1 MSRVRLRLTAFFG
14 LLFLLSGVVLLTIL
28 YLLVTNSPKTSFTV
42 VRRGPDGAIV
52 SGLPDAQLDAVTEAA
67 RRQGEQQHAAELH
80 LLLVESGVA
89 LAIMVLLSVLLGW
102 LVAGRILRP
111 LRTMTDSVQRISA
124 HNLHERLGAHGPR
137 DEMKDLS
144 DTVDGLLERLEAAL
158 DAHKRFIANAAHEL
172 RTPLTVQ
179 RALLEETLT
188 DPDGSLESFRE
199 TFDRLLVNGK
209 HQGRMLES
217 LLTLAGSERGLD
229 RREPVDLAAVTGQVV
244 EDWAADGLRFETRLD
259 PAVVSGDPALVERLV
274 ANLVDNAIG
283 YNVPGGFVEV
293 TTATAGFS
301 AAITVVNTGP
311 AIPAEQVARLFEPFQ
326 RLDRTAG
333 RQGHHGLG
341 LSIVRAI
348 AGAHDAEIAAEAR
361 VDGGLAVT
369 VTFPPNRLP
378 DAVATGAVH
387 AVS

>member
-28 YLLVTNSPKTSFTV
+28 YLLVSNSPKATFNV
-42 VRRGPDGAIV
+42 FKLGPDGVIV

-67 RRQGEQQHAAELH
+67 RRQGEQQHDAELH

-89 LAIMVLLSVLLGW
+89 LAFMVLLSVLLGW

-124 HNLHERLGAHGPR
+124 HNLHERLDAQGPR

-158 DAHKRFIANAAHEL
+158 DSHKRLIANAAHEL

-188 DPDGSLESFRE
+188 DPDGSLESFRQ

-217 LLTLAGSERGLD
+217 LLTLAGSERGLE
-229 RREPVDLAAVTGQVV
+229 RREPVDLAAVTGQVISDSAT
-244 EDWAADGLRFETRLD
+244 ELRFETRLE
-259 PAVVSGDPALVERLV
+259 PAMVSGDRALVERLV
-274 ANLVDNAIG
+274 ANLVDNALG

-293 TTATAGFS
+293 TTATVGFS

-311 AIPAEQVARLFEPFQ
+311 TIPAEQMARLFEPFQ
-326 RLDRTAG
+326 RLDRTVG

-361 VDGGLAVT
+361 ADGGMAVT
-369 VTFPPNRLP
+369 VTFPPHRRP
-378 DAVATGAVH
+378 DAVATSA
-387 AVS
+387 AYAAS

>member
-28 YLLVTNSPKTSFTV
+28 YLLVSNSPKASFNV
-42 VRRGPDGAIV
+42 FRREPGGEIV
-52 SGLPDAQLDAVTEAA
+52 SGLPDADLDAVTEAA
-67 RRQGEQQHAAELH
+67 RQQGERQHDAELH

-89 LAIMVLLSVLLGW
+89 LAIMVLLSVALGW

-124 HNLHERLGAHGPR
+124 HNLHERLDAQGQR

-158 DAHKRFIANAAHEL
+158 NAHKRFIANAAHEL

-188 DPDGSLESFRE
+188 DPDGSLESFRQ

-244 EDWAADGLRFETRLD
+244 AGSATELRFETRLE
-259 PAVVSGDPALVERLV
+259 PAMVSGDPALVERLV
-274 ANLVDNAIG
+274 ANLVDNAVG

-293 TTATAGFS
+293 TTATVGFS

-311 AIPAEQVARLFEPFQ
+311 TIPAEQVARLFEPFQ
-326 RLDRTAG
+326 RLGRTVG

-348 AGAHDAEIAAEAR
+348 AGAHDAEIEAEAR
-361 VDGGLAVT
+361 VDGGMAVT
-369 VTFPPNRLP
+369 VTFPPHRRP
-378 DAVATGAVH
+378 DAVATSA
-387 AVS
+387 AYAAS